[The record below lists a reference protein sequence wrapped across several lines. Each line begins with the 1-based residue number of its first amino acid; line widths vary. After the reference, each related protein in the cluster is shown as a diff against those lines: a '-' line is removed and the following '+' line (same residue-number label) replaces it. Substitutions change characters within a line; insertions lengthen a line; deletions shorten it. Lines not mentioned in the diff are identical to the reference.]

1 MRQIK
6 VLYQDEHCAV
16 FDKPSGL
23 IVTPAPHQD
32 QKTLTDI
39 VNDQYASEGSA
50 RLHPCHRL
58 DKETSGVII
67 YAWGKQNQ
75 QRMMSLFHEDKVSKK
90 YIALVRGR
98 VSEREGTL
106 RSKIQDTYQRQYAAR
121 SSGKMAVTHFRVLK
135 YCNGFTLIEA
145 RPQTGRTH
153 QIRIHFARMGNPIL
167 GERIYAFRKDFD
179 VRFKRLA
186 LHCCHMSWPDIKT
199 GKNIAVEAE
208 WPSDIKKMLGRKE

>member
-39 VNDQYASEGSA
+39 VNDQYASEGST

-75 QRMMSLFHEDKVSKK
+75 QR
-90 YIALVRGR
+90 I
-98 VSEREGTL
+98 
-106 RSKIQDTYQRQYAAR
+106 
-121 SSGKMAVTHFRVLK
+121 
-135 YCNGFTLIEA
+135 
-145 RPQTGRTH
+145 
-153 QIRIHFARMGNPIL
+153 
-167 GERIYAFRKDFD
+167 
-179 VRFKRLA
+179 
-186 LHCCHMSWPDIKT
+186 
-199 GKNIAVEAE
+199 
-208 WPSDIKKMLGRKE
+208 